1 MAESS
6 FDVSIHLGPGVTAI
20 NSSSHNSKHSV
31 QNEDIDPNKDE
42 VHCSCRLMFG
52 MFFAIFVVLALAV
65 ILVLYL
71 LCQLSYQVDEA
82 CWYKEHRLPNI
93 SRQNDVPLD

>member
-6 FDVSIHLGPGVTAI
+6 FDVSVHLGPGVTAI
-20 NSSSHNSKHSV
+20 HSNSKTSL

-42 VHCSCRLMFG
+42 VRCSCRLMCG
-52 MFFAIFVVLALAV
+52 IFFAIAVVLALAV

-71 LCQLSYQVDEA
+71 LCQLSYQVEEA

-93 SRQNDVPLD
+93 SRQNDVPLPN